1 MSIEVRVPEEISDYK
16 ESIVAG
22 LSVRQLICG
31 GAAFL
36 CGIPTFMLLKDFNMD
51 IATYATMIVVV
62 PAFCVGFIK
71 KDGYNFEHYLKIRL
85 KAMFCRHKRSYET
98 NPDANELPAEVE
110 KYREAVQEYYRELE
124 EAEENDKKI
133 KGTKN
138 APPVASD
145 FLKRGEKLHFKKE
158 RKRNKSENRLET
170 DFIEVTK
177 KSSKRARKA
186 AFKSLK
192 AKARSCGTKK

>member
-31 GAAFL
+31 GIAFL
-36 CGIPTFMLLKDFNMD
+36 CGIPTFMLLKDFNID

-85 KAMFCRHKRSYET
+85 KAMFCKHKRSYET
-98 NPDANELPAEVE
+98 DPDANELPAEVE
-110 KYREAVQEYYRELE
+110 KYREAVQEYYREQE
-124 EAEENDKKI
+124 ETEDRNKE
-133 KGTKN
+133 
-138 APPVASD
+138 
-145 FLKRGEKLHFKKE
+145 RGEKLHFRKKK
-158 RKRNKSENRLET
+158 KRNKSEYKHET
-170 DFIEVTK
+170 EFIEVTK
-177 KSSKRARKA
+177 KTSERTRKTA
-186 AFKSLK
+186 YKSLK
-192 AKARSCGTKK
+192 AKAGGCGTKK

>member
-85 KAMFCRHKRSYET
+85 KAMFCKHKQSYET
-98 NPDANELPAEVE
+98 DPDANELPAEVE

-124 EAEENDKKI
+124 EAEENDRTSKK
-133 KGTKN
+133 KGGS
-138 APPVASD
+138 V
-145 FLKRGEKLHFKKE
+145 HFKKK
-158 RKRNKSENRLET
+158 RKRNRSNHRNET

-186 AFKSLK
+186 AFKSIK
-192 AKARSCGTKK
+192 AKARGCGAKK